1 MIAQPEVGD
10 ETDGLPSSLSLMDR
24 RNEPP
29 DVAALIAGD
38 DETLKLRV
46 RKIVQ

>member
-10 ETDGLPSSLSLMDR
+10 ETDGLPSSLMDR

-38 DETLKLRV
+38 DEILELRV